1 MQAGRIIVNNAQDN
15 IAKCKKMRRDENGKW
30 RRIEE
35 ARTKKKNEDADRM
48 AKMGESHIIVAALI
62 ATITFAAAYAIPGGY
77 DGNQGRDQGM
87 AVLSRRAAFKA
98 FAITNTIA
106 VSSSVCSL
114 LFYVAG
120 GFLLVESGNVVAL
133 ANVNLY
139 GFILTLISLVAMML
153 AFISASFALLAHSV
167 ALPIAMCIFSCAPLL
182 LILFPFAWSC
192 VNKFKQRRMHA
203 QLLIMNSNHL

>member
-1 MQAGRIIVNNAQDN
+1 
-15 IAKCKKMRRDENGKW
+15 MR

-35 ARTKKKNEDADRM
+35 AWTKKNNEEADRM

-87 AVLSRRAAFKA
+87 AVLSRMAAFKA

-106 VSSSVCSL
+106 VASSVSSL
-114 LFYVAG
+114 LLYIAG
-120 GFLLVESGNVVAL
+120 GFLLVESGNVVGL
-133 ANVNLY
+133 ANAYLY
-139 GFILTLISLVAMML
+139 ALVLTLISLVAMML
-153 AFISASFALLAHSV
+153 AFISASFAVLAHSV
-167 ALPIAMCIFSCAPLL
+167 ALPIAMCTISCAPLL
-182 LILFPFAWSC
+182 LLLFPFPYCC

-203 QLLIMNSNHL
+203 